1 MNNRFLSMAASYHFV
16 MHAVYAF
23 AANHLA
29 WMTQSPET
37 RNIAS
42 RHSSTALKGFHEA
55 IGVFSKSNAD
65 AVLSASLLL
74 TWQSTD
80 W

>member
-1 MNNRFLSMAASYHFV
+1 MAASYHFV

-23 AANHLA
+23 AANHMA
-29 WMTQSPET
+29 WMTQSTET
-37 RNIAS
+37 RNIAF
-42 RHSSTALKGFHEA
+42 HHGGIALKGLHEA
-55 IGVFSKSNAD
+55 IGAFSQSNAD

-74 TWQSTD
+74 SWQSTD